1 MDGWVEDSGDGLVL
15 MIVGEAAEAMR
26 MVFFQHLLGA
36 QQFGLIEGL
45 FYTCPANFFFLCIGI
60 AIFEEKSLT
69 QEEHYSRVLRNPVP
83 YLLAR
88 VVSITPFTRALYAPF
103 VEAQGL
109 LPDMKTCL

>member
-1 MDGWVEDSGDGLVL
+1 

-88 VVSITPFTRALYAPF
+88 GGFHCIIHACCVYLELRL
-103 VEAQGL
+103 EGL
-109 LPDMKTCL
+109 SPDMKTCHL